1 MNRADLVDA
10 VVKTGLT
17 IREAR
22 AVVSVVFGSISN
34 ALEDGETVQLPF
46 GTFEVVEQPRPPK
59 RGWLLGRV
67 RVTYK
72 KQKYIR
78 FTFGE

>member
-10 VVKTGLT
+10 VAKTGLT

-22 AVVSVVFGSISN
+22 GVVSVVFGSIQG
-34 ALEDGETVQLPF
+34 ALEDGETVKLPF
-46 GTFEVVEQPRPPK
+46 GTFEVVEQSRRPK

-72 KQKYIR
+72 QRKYIR